1 VKLTLEH
8 RIERPVAE
16 VWAMLRDPDSHV
28 AKFAGMG
35 HRDIEVVSSS
45 VTETS
50 LDLTLRRQ
58 VDMDVPAVAA
68 KLLQPTNT
76 VTSVDHWSRTD
87 DGSLTGRYEVA
98 IKGVPAETRG
108 VTSVVADGD
117 DACTYAIELDVKVK
131 VPLVGDRIAKALRP
145 QIEAQ
150 VLEEFAAADSWLSL
164 R

>member
-1 VKLTLEH
+1 MKLALEH
-8 RIERPVAE
+8 RFTHPVDA
-16 VWAMLRDPDSHV
+16 VWAMVHDPESHV
-28 AKFAGMG
+28 AKFAAMG
-35 HRDIEVVSSS
+35 HRDIEVVASE
-45 VTETS
+45 VTPSS

-76 VTSVDHWSRTD
+76 VTSVDHWTRAG
-87 DGSLTGRYEVA
+87 DGTLAGRYEVA

-108 VTSVVADGD
+108 VTSVVAAGD

-150 VLEEFAAADSWLSL
+150 VRQEFDACETWLAQ